1 MNHESN
7 LERFAELL
15 SKYNSDNEEIRQLLQ
30 NGTYR
35 EVKDELNEGAFR
47 TFGRSNNLHQYIVS
61 VEDKPII
68 TPEEAER
75 IVEFYNNDSNR
86 RKELTE
92 NVQDITYSD
101 ISKSLIFSC
110 RFRYMYYRVWF
121 KVSGDSANRLE
132 GFIINPAYSVNKMTI
147 TKREDLIPSIKD
159 MINQVENFIRG

>member
-7 LERFAELL
+7 LMRYAELL
-15 SKYNSDNEEIRQLLQ
+15 SKYSYDNEEIRRMLEQAES
-30 NGTYR
+30 R
-35 EVKDELNEGAFR
+35 
-47 TFGRSNNLHQYIVS
+47 
-61 VEDKPII
+61 PII

-75 IVEFYNNDSNR
+75 IVEFYNNDSKR

-121 KVSGDSANRLE
+121 KVSGDSTNRLE
-132 GFIINPAYSVNKMTI
+132 GFIINPAYSVNKVTI
-147 TKREDLIPSIKD
+147 TKREDLIPSIKA
-159 MINQVENFIRG
+159 MINQVENFIRDNY